1 MAITSLLVIEVVL
14 VHRCRHSFQLC
25 ALHHIRALDSEARH
39 ATLEVHFEDQC
50 GTALILT
57 QVLKIPSTY
66 VNPASDSLIRCR
78 LQVLDRLLREHNDV
92 NVAIRMLDQINKQ
105 KEELT

>member
-1 MAITSLLVIEVVL
+1 
-14 VHRCRHSFQLC
+14 LC

-57 QVLKIPSTY
+57 QVLKIPTTY
-66 VNPASDSLIRCR
+66 VNPASDRLIRCR

-92 NVAIRMLDQINKQ
+92 NVAIRMLEKNRKKNRKKSLPSGRRGRAQNLLAK
-105 KEELT
+105 L